1 MRATALATTAPR
13 VTGEGATDAL
23 SRPIAFNSGNDFKRI
38 WQWMIRGELLA
49 VAVIALIAI
58 SLHARFVTH
67 VGGLWRDEANSVQ
80 LASLS
85 TFREVASNLDYDSF
99 PILFFALL
107 RSWTKIFG
115 VGNDAAL
122 RALGFVTGLGVLT
135 ALWSNAR
142 TFGARWPVLSLA
154 LIGLNP
160 MLIRYGDSTRA
171 YGLGIV
177 LILLTFGSFWRLVN
191 VPGRP
196 SRGKILAA
204 TVLALLSVH
213 CLYYNCVLLAA
224 IIAGSVAVAF
234 RARAWRTAVIVTTI
248 GILAAVSL
256 LPYLPMMHRMHEWTF
271 LVNYPVDLPWLWKR
285 ACEVLGS
292 PDPLGIWLWVG
303 LLVLGI
309 ATITTFG
316 LSELW
321 NRFTRRPPLHRI
333 GLCAGHGIPDSV
345 LFAAVS
351 VIVAVPLYAGFLW
364 ALKYCTQPWY
374 YIALAAFAACALD
387 VLFGAWPYAGKLGAP
402 FLLPAVRLGAAFI
415 LICLA
420 ALPDWEEIP
429 VRHTNV
435 DLLARQ
441 LRSET
446 TKDDLIVASHWQY
459 AVSLRRYYNG
469 PAEIMT
475 LPPIDDYRFHRYDLA
490 LHQMLTAQPLQP
502 VFSRVEA
509 VLRSGHHVFFLGGLP
524 TLPPNAS
531 PPAFS
536 IGYRD
541 RSGNWRGGNF
551 DSVWAQQAAYFIRS
565 HVPRYTQMNV
575 PRVRVQQFERLG
587 ISIAEG
593 WR

>member
-1 MRATALATTAPR
+1 MAFKAGYDLRR
-13 VTGEGATDAL
+13 V
-23 SRPIAFNSGNDFKRI
+23 
-38 WQWMIRGELLA
+38 WHWMIRCEWLA
-49 VAVIALIAI
+49 VAIIALVAI
-58 SLHARFVTH
+58 SLHVRFVSS

-80 LASLS
+80 LAALP
-85 TFREVASNLDYDSF
+85 TFGEVASNLDYDSF
-99 PILFFALL
+99 PILFFVLL
-107 RSWTKIFG
+107 RSWTAIFG
-115 VGNDAAL
+115 FGNDAAF
-122 RALGFVTGLGVLT
+122 RALGFLIGLAVLT

-142 TFGARWPVLSLA
+142 AFGARWPVLSFA

-171 YGLGIV
+171 YGLGIL

-213 CLYYNCVLLAA
+213 CLHYNCVLLAA
-224 IIAGSVAVAF
+224 IIAASGAVAL
-234 RARAWRTAVIVTTI
+234 RKRAWRTAVTVTAI
-248 GILAAVSL
+248 GVLAAVSML
-256 LPYLPMMHRMHEWTF
+256 SYLPMMRRMHEWTF

-292 PDPLGIWLWVG
+292 PDPLGIWLWTG
-303 LLVLGI
+303 LFV
-309 ATITTFG
+309 FG
-316 LSELW
+316 LSTVFAFGLSRLW
-321 NRFTRRPPLHRI
+321 NQSTQRPFLHDVGPGDQHRI
-333 GLCAGHGIPDSV
+333 PDAV

-351 VIVAVPLYAGFLW
+351 AAVAVPFYAGFLW

-374 YIALAAFAACALD
+374 YITLAAFAACALD
-387 VLFGAWPYAGKLGAP
+387 VVFGAWSYAEKPGAR
-402 FLLPAVRLGAAFI
+402 LLWPAVRLGSAFI
-415 LICLA
+415 LLCLA
-420 ALPDWEEIP
+420 ALPAWEELP

-441 LRSET
+441 LRLEA
-446 TKDDLIVASHWQY
+446 TKNDLIIASHWQY
-459 AVSLRRYYNG
+459 AVSLNRYYSG

-475 LPPIDDYRFHRYDLA
+475 LPPIDDHRFHRYDLA

-502 VFSRVEA
+502 VFNRVEE
-509 VLRSGHHVFFLGGLP
+509 VLRSGHHVFFLGALP
-524 TLPPNAS
+524 SPPTNTS

-541 RSGNWRGGNF
+541 PSGNWRGGNF
-551 DSVWAQQAAYFIRS
+551 DNVWVQQAAYFIRS
-565 HVPRYTQMNV
+565 HVVRYTEKNV
-575 PRVRVQQFERLG
+575 PRVHVQQFERL
-587 ISIAEG
+587 SLSMAEG